1 MKLRIGWLLFVLLL
15 AGCNSPSSQVVDNGK
30 PGNIEILVF
39 EDGNGNEIQDAG
51 EVGISEEVSITQ
63 QISCPGTDTAQL
75 TRLMTDAQ
83 GRGLFTDL
91 KPGVYCVAYMGG
103 ESTTTRITIKV
114 PVSSEQTTQVT
125 FGVMPE

>member
-1 MKLRIGWLLFVLLL
+1 MNVKIGLLLLALLL
-15 AGCNSPSSQVVDNGK
+15 AGCSSASSSVVDTGL
-30 PGNIEILVF
+30 PGNIEVLVF
-39 EDGNGNEIQDAG
+39 ADSNGNKIFDAG
-51 EVGISEEVSITQ
+51 EAGISEEVSITQ
-63 QISCPGTDTAQL
+63 QISCPGTDTTQL
-75 TRLMTDAQ
+75 TRLTTDAQ
-83 GRGLFTDL
+83 GRGLFADL